1 MFGYVV
7 DKFLLVDEK
16 ANLVD
21 KLMESS
27 AYLSLFLGLRV
38 IYLDMG
44 AQTKDY
50 DEIFQQNFVQNKKYL
65 HKIGALLKQQTYLY
79 PRLHSSVPL
88 IINDLVRD
96 KKSFEKTFVLF
107 NQIILEDGIFNEGNY
122 EALKSSS
129 KLKYLHIG
137 LKVVELILKEA
148 QKMKGSPRAVVIEQL
163 LLQSKNFRDVLVRN
177 V

>member
-1 MFGYVV
+1 M
-7 DKFLLVDEK
+7 
-16 ANLVD
+16 
-21 KLMESS
+21 
-27 AYLSLFLGLRV
+27 
-38 IYLDMG
+38 
-44 AQTKDY
+44 
-50 DEIFQQNFVQNKKYL
+50 
-65 HKIGALLKQQTYLY
+65 
-79 PRLHSSVPL
+79 PL

-148 QKMKGSPRAVVIEQL
+148 
-163 LLQSKNFRDVLVRN
+163 
-177 V
+177 